1 MPVNINIMIDRQI
14 LKIAREKIGLYF
26 SNVIKEKK
34 IAIEKIER
42 DTKLSK
48 TIIYKILQGKGYSID
63 SFLTLCAYFDTH
75 LELSEKSIENSI
87 INQIKDSISDN

>member
-1 MPVNINIMIDRQI
+1 MINREI
-14 LKIAREKIGLYF
+14 LNIAREKIGLYF
-26 SNVIKEKK
+26 SEVIKEKK
-34 IAIEKIER
+34 LPIEKIER

-75 LELSEKSIENSI
+75 LELSEKSIKNSI
-87 INQIKDSISDN
+87 INQMGDNISDN